1 MFTISW
7 LVEVSSTNKPF
18 AGLPMDVIPDVPIL
32 GISNPF
38 EVLLISSIALASG
51 VALFMP
57 TDCAWQTAV
66 ITEKNDSSSNGRS
79 MRKFLSNFHYLPLPR
94 ESELAV
100 HSN

>member
-7 LVEVSSTNKPF
+7 LVEVSSTNKPL
-18 AGLPMDVIPDVPIL
+18 AGLLIDVMEAVPIL
-32 GISNPF
+32 GISNPLL
-38 EVLLISSIALASG
+38 VLFKSSIALASG

-66 ITEKNDSSSNGRS
+66 ITEKNDRSSNGRS
-79 MRKFLSNFHYLPLPR
+79 IRKFLSNFHCLPLLR
-94 ESELAV
+94 ESELAI